1 MWALCLLYT
10 VWCVAFRF
18 KAVPCS
24 WLPFENK
31 THQMFGKYRWK
42 SKCLMLFTY
51 AGINMVLFLVVP
63 SALLFSALFFLH
75 SCNFVASSVSSTSFV
90 LVSSVFPS
98 LCGYM
103 TAIPVFV
110 HSFFS
115 PRVFFS
121 ISSQVVIRLTIY
133 VTRQISINHKHNHQP
148 QRRKKNDRNLTLSH
162 HHPHTFSL
170 CRASLYHL
178 PLLSFPPPHPNERSI
193 SVLFIAIL
201 NNS

>member
-1 MWALCLLYT
+1 MGICGKCCAMGSMCITYLRNMWALCLLYT

-51 AGINMVLFLVVP
+51 AGVNMVLFLVVP

-115 PRVFFS
+115 PRVFFFNFFAS
-121 ISSQVVIRLTIY
+121 RDS
-133 VTRQISINHKHNHQP
+133 
-148 QRRKKNDRNLTLSH
+148 
-162 HHPHTFSL
+162 PHYL
-170 CRASLYHL
+170 C
-178 PLLSFPPPHPNERSI
+178 N
-193 SVLFIAIL
+193 
-201 NNS
+201 